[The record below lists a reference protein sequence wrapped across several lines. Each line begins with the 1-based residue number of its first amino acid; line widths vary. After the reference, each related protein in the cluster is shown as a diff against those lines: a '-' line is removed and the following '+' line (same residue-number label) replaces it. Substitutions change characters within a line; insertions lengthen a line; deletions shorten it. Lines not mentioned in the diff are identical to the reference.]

1 MIQGMNLLNWYETIL
16 SHIYYHY
23 LLEQIEYK
31 LYYVYAMISQHQLSI
46 IANQLSL
53 DTNTYDFEYF

>member
-23 LLEQIEYK
+23 LLEQIECK
-31 LYYVYAMISQHQLSI
+31 LYHVYAMISQHQLSI